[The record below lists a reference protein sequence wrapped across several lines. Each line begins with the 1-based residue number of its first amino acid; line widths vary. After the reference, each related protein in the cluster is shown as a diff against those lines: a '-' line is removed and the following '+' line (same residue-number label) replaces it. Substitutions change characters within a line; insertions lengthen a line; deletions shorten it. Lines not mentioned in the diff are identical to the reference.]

1 MTLQISPNSPLGSG
15 PAHHHPLAEC
25 PHPAA
30 FGGAA
35 VEPDRP
41 ASRTT
46 GCARKC
52 LMKHGKIIGTDGKFR
67 GK

>member
-41 ASRTT
+41 ASPTT
-46 GCARKC
+46 G
-52 LMKHGKIIGTDGKFR
+52 
-67 GK
+67 